1 LRLGATHGLPI
12 ETNAHP
18 IATGSV
24 AVVHNGIIKNFQAL
38 RREIESNGQIFRTDT
53 DTEAAALVTQSLE
66 RGSPPEEVSKTLE
79 RLEGAFALALLFAGK
94 HDLLIGAR
102 RDSPLVIGYRRR
114 DVSGLGRSGVGA
126 ADPPHYV
133 PRGGRLG
140 GRHLMHCNNFFA
152 ANREVERPI
161 REAEAAV
168 AAIGKGNYRH
178 FMQKGRSSSIR
189 RSSATRSMP

>member
-140 GRHLMHCNNFFA
+140 GRHLMQCNNF
-152 ANREVERPI
+152 
-161 REAEAAV
+161 
-168 AAIGKGNYRH
+168 
-178 FMQKGRSSSIR
+178 
-189 RSSATRSMP
+189 